1 MLSIINFQF
10 ELFQLST
17 IEMIIL
23 ELHPLERR
31 CLIHTH
37 SKRILYLLLRCLAV
51 FDGTLSLFLLS
62 ILFKLSFFTWN
73 YRISLDFRH
82 NLSAPSHTTQC
93 SSLIQRQHDIFV
105 DFLPLFQLLVINFRR
120 VFRFFEEDYSDV
132 WYSINS
138 IDT

>member
-1 MLSIINFQF
+1 MLSIINFEF

-31 CLIHTH
+31 CLIDTH

-120 VFRFFEEDYSDV
+120 VFRFFEERFRH
-132 WYSINS
+132 
-138 IDT
+138 